1 MGSKFQTKLTLI
13 LVVLFFLFLPFERLL
28 TMEIFGFTLKISFA
42 ILMVLVLFFLSGIR
56 KYRLEIEDKLL
67 FLLSFLSF
75 LSIIWSI
82 DQYRSLT
89 ISTIFL
95 AVFVGFIALKR
106 FIKKEN
112 FDLIEKII
120 IWSGIWL
127 AVFALWQYFADLYG
141 LSSLTFLRENYQKS
155 IFGFPRPQATFLEP
169 LYLAN
174 YLFLPFYLS
183 ISHFV
188 KSKNRDILSAISL
201 FLVSAVLVLSLSRGA
216 YIGLLISLI
225 VFFVLTISFF
235 KQYFR
240 KVLFS
245 LLIVV
250 LAVISA
256 TLIIKFSAPR
266 ESFDLFVTHAGVA
279 DVSTGESTLDRF
291 YLMKIAWQQF
301 LQKPWGIGTGAFG
314 ALPEFTEKA
323 VVGDYQTVNNLY
335 LEVLVE
341 EGIVGFLIF
350 ISFLVLLVK
359 NLSAKTKEKNFS
371 ALIYLV
377 IGVAIF
383 AQATSFSSLYIL
395 PIWAYLTL
403 AWNQTK
409 VKI

>member
-1 MGSKFQTKLTLI
+1 MVSEFQTKLTLI

-28 TMEIFGFTLKISFA
+28 TMELFGFTLKISFV
-42 ILMVLVLFFLSGIR
+42 ILMVFVLFFLSVIH

-67 FLLSFLSF
+67 LLFSFLSF

-82 DQYRSLT
+82 DQYRSLM

-95 AVFVGFIALKR
+95 TTFLGFITLKR
-106 FIKKEN
+106 LIKKEN

-141 LSSLTFLRENYQKS
+141 FSDLTFLRENYQKS
-155 IFGFPRPQATFLEP
+155 VFGFPRPHATFLEP
-169 LYLAN
+169 LYFAN

-183 ISHFV
+183 IGRFA
-188 KSKNRDILSAISL
+188 KSKNGDILSVVSL
-201 FLVSAVLVLSLSRGA
+201 FLVSVVIVLSLSRGA
-216 YIGLLISLI
+216 YIGLILSLF
-225 VFFVLTISFF
+225 VFFVLIISFY
-235 KQYFR
+235 KQYF
-240 KVLFS
+240 KKALFV
-245 LLIVV
+245 LLIVI
-250 LAVISA
+250 LAVIFA
-256 TLIIKFSAPR
+256 ILIIKFSSPR
-266 ESFDLFVTHAGVA
+266 ESFELFVAHAGVA

-291 YLMKIAWQQF
+291 YLAKVAWQQF
-301 LQKPWGIGTGAFG
+301 LQKPWGIGAGAFG

-335 LEVLVE
+335 LEVLAE
-341 EGIVGFLIF
+341 EGIIGFLIF
-350 ISFLVLLVK
+350 FSFVALLVK
-359 NLSAKTKEKNFS
+359 NLSAKIKEKNFS
-371 ALIYLV
+371 VLIYLV

-395 PIWAYLTL
+395 PIWAYLAL

>member
-1 MGSKFQTKLTLI
+1 MDIKFQTKLTPI

-42 ILMVLVLFFLSGIR
+42 ILMVLVLFFLSGIH

-67 FLLSFLSF
+67 LLFSFLSF

-95 AVFVGFIALKR
+95 ATFLGFITLKKL
-106 FIKKEN
+106 IKKEN

-141 LSSLTFLRENYQKS
+141 LSDLTFLRENYQKS
-155 IFGFPRPQATFLEP
+155 VFGFPRPQATFLEP

-174 YLFLPFYLS
+174 YLFLPFFLS
-183 ISHFV
+183 ICRFV
-188 KSKNRDILSAISL
+188 KSKKRDMLSVVSL
-201 FLVSAVLVLSLSRGA
+201 FLVSVAIVLSLSRGA
-216 YIGLLISLI
+216 YIGLLLSLI
-225 VFFVLTISFF
+225 LFFVLTVSFY
-235 KQYFR
+235 KQYFK

-245 LLIVV
+245 LLVVV
-250 LAVISA
+250 LAVICA
-256 TLIIKFSAPR
+256 ILIIKFSAPR
-266 ESFDLFVTHAGVA
+266 ESFDLFVNHAGVA

-301 LQKPWGIGTGAFG
+301 LQKPWGIGAGAFG

-350 ISFLVLLVK
+350 ISFVVLLVK
-359 NLSAKTKEKNFS
+359 SLSAKIKEKNFS
-371 ALIYLV
+371 TLIYLV

-395 PIWAYLTL
+395 PIWAYLAL